1 MVTNTV
7 QLRMGKRER
16 GGRGGEEW
24 RERQAKCI
32 GSLTAR
38 LLATLND
45 PLVPF
50 PLPTFTSTSP
60 HSTPTFSY
68 VVKLSEWYLLTIPG
82 TTIINENS
90 IYFTV
95 LGL

>member
-16 GGRGGEEW
+16 RRME

-60 HSTPTFSY
+60 HSTSTFLY
-68 VVKLSEWYLLTIPG
+68 VVSCMIRLLGWQGPAATYG
-82 TTIINENS
+82 Q
-90 IYFTV
+90 
-95 LGL
+95 L